1 MRNSELMET
10 QAGSKGSPSPCL
22 SMNPELPEFQAKNTP
37 FLSNI
42 PEIALTQLMGKAKTL
57 TYVRKEVLDTEGYKA
72 NTVLIIFSGNVRIKC
87 TDVWN
92 QKEVTFQIQ
101 EPQSGFG
108 KIALLPD
115 ELRENADVAVE
126 KTVFAVIL
134 KSDFK
139 NWLVK
144 YPGLKFLS
152 FWAIW
157 GNKK

>member
-1 MRNSELMET
+1 MRNIEFMET
-10 QAGSKGSPSPCL
+10 RAETKGSPYPCL
-22 SMNPELPEFQAKNTP
+22 SMNPELPEFQAKNIP

-42 PEIALTQLMGKAKTL
+42 PETALIQLMGKAKTL
-57 TYVRKEVLDTEGYKA
+57 TYVRKEVLATEGYKA
-72 NTVLIIFSGNVRIKC
+72 NTVLIIFSGNVRIVC

-92 QKEVTFQIQ
+92 QKEVTFQIL

-115 ELRENADVAVE
+115 GIRETAEVALE

-139 NWLVK
+139 NWLMK
-144 YPGLKFLS
+144 YPGLKLLS
-152 FWAIW
+152 L
-157 GNKK
+157 